1 MVRNIEVCNR
11 LANNIE
17 MIRNDDEF
25 FLLEKSSV
33 ADALYG
39 LLMAKNELEDE
50 RLETAIEI
58 VLSYLF
64 YIELFKEL

>member
-1 MVRNIEVCNR
+1 
-11 LANNIE
+11 

-64 YIELFKEL
+64 YIDLFREL